1 MQREKEG
8 IGLLPLFV
16 SLGGCLHVGCLRL
29 FFFLSACLEYV
40 LLALCEQARDEGV

>member
-1 MQREKEG
+1 MMQREKEG

-29 FFFLSACLEYV
+29 FFFPFCLLRICLV
-40 LLALCEQARDEGV
+40 SIVRTSQR